1 MKEKEEKVRKTDNL
15 TYNEK
20 LAYYQEKKN
29 SGLAL
34 VVISIICFIVA
45 AIFFFLSY
53 KYNVLRV
60 RTFVIG
66 LEFFVAIIAIT
77 AFATLLTLGLV
88 FIFTSISNLKIIK
101 EKKEEEM
108 MLNNVETTSDVQEDI
123 DNIE

>member
-1 MKEKEEKVRKTDNL
+1 MKEKKEEKIRKTDNL

-34 VVISIICFIVA
+34 VVISAICFIVA

-66 LEFFVAIIAIT
+66 LEFFVAIIAVT

-88 FIFTSISNLKIIK
+88 FIFTSISNLKNIK
-101 EKKEEEM
+101 ESKQEEM
-108 MLNNVETTSDVQEDI
+108 ISSEVEIGDTQENI